1 MVNDFS
7 DVHKPIATPLAYS
20 HFSRKTPVCVGA
32 KDYYIY
38 FFLKQFGRNT
48 CMIIVNKVNGKSYR
62 PM

>member
-38 FFLKQFGRNT
+38 IFFEAIWKKYLHDHSQ
-48 CMIIVNKVNGKSYR
+48 
-62 PM
+62 